1 MLLTF
6 PLFPDLDPLE
16 SESLLPDLLDLDPL
30 ESESLLPDF
39 DPLLSSELSLLPDF
53 ELFQRRE
60 IDKQIVKELKC
71 D

>member
-1 MLLTF
+1 MLRTF

-16 SESLLPDLLDLDPL
+16 SESLLPDLDPL

-39 DPLLSSELSLLPDF
+39 DPLLSSELSLLLDF
-53 ELFQRRE
+53 ELFKRRE